1 MLGVILGIVENP
13 ILIPIQINDFFYK
26 INLTSEIQTE
36 VLQKPNIQ
44 IQLYESDIIRWGI
57 TAGQYEIFV
66 FYH

>member
-44 IQLYESDIIRWGI
+44 IQLYESDIIR
-57 TAGQYEIFV
+57 
-66 FYH
+66 

>member
-57 TAGQYEIFV
+57 MAGQYEIFV